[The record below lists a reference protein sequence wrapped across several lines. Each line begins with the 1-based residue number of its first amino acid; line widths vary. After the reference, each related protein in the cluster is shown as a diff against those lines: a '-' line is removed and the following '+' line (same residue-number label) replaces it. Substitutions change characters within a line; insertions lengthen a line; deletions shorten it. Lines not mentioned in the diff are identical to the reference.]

1 LKLPPA
7 ANHHAGKLFLSI
19 SKKIMY
25 LIGFFILIFLL
36 GSIPFGLLISRY
48 WLKIDI
54 RQQGSGNIG
63 MTNVM
68 RVGGKLPGLLTFV
81 LDFGKGSA
89 AVLLA
94 DKFTPALKIDAENQ
108 IAFLG
113 LAGVTVVCGH
123 VFSVFLHFKGGKGIS
138 TLFGVLAVLNLTTGI
153 CAAFI
158 WVGMFIWKRISS
170 LSGITMLATLPLLF
184 LLIPLLKKES
194 PDWPVFFMFLLLSF
208 LLLYKH
214 RENINRLLKGQE
226 GKLSAGEIPDEH
238 N

>member
-1 LKLPPA
+1 
-7 ANHHAGKLFLSI
+7 
-19 SKKIMY
+19 MY

-158 WVGMFIWKRISS
+158 WVGTTHTFD
-170 LSGITMLATLPLLF
+170 F
-184 LLIPLLKKES
+184 LLRQKYVPSCPAVCRTCSHILVNGTWWNWMGRLFFVDCTDLVSHHYYLES
-194 PDWPVFFMFLLLSF
+194 RRFFLI
-208 LLLYKH
+208 
-214 RENINRLLKGQE
+214 RGNIHP
-226 GKLSAGEIPDEH
+226 GKTRHTAIH
-238 N
+238 